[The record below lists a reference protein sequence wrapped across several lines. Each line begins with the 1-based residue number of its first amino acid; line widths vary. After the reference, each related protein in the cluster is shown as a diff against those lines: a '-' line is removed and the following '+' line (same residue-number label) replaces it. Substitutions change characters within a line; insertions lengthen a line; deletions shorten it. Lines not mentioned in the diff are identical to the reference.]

1 MSSHANSI
9 CSLASLALRIVGR
22 VRKYLYQTRTE
33 RLIHSFISS
42 RLDYCNSL
50 LYGLPAKENKDQRTY
65 HPCPTVFT
73 LATSGAEDNFQT
85 SSLHLCTYQCKAG
98 GGGGDVRQGMGWGFD
113 TFQKCAVKFPAH
125 GHIIPVKCNQ
135 ISPTRAAHC
144 CQISQGRTQEV
155 LTIIRVTLRRIQKPL
170 REIPHFV
177 SLIIPFLVKGTKK
190 VSFISLQ

>member
-98 GGGGDVRQGMGWGFD
+98 GGRGGGGMLGRAWGGDLTLFKNVQSNFLPTGIS
-113 TFQKCAVKFPAH
+113 FQSNATKFPRPGLHIAVKYPKAE
-125 GHIIPVKCNQ
+125 P
-135 ISPTRAAHC
+135 
-144 CQISQGRTQEV
+144 
-155 LTIIRVTLRRIQKPL
+155 
-170 REIPHFV
+170 
-177 SLIIPFLVKGTKK
+177 KK
-190 VSFISLQ
+190 F